1 MKAPVKPVFQ
11 RQDSVL
17 TSLDDDAGFDDV
29 DVSYDTSVEVVNLRN
44 TALPTQTKR
53 SADVLE
59 VYQPRKL
66 TKVEPTKE
74 VAPQEI
80 CLSPE
85 QQMVV
90 DTVVHAKESIFSQG
104 AREQV
109 SRLF

>member
-1 MKAPVKPVFQ
+1 MKLQFSLDDFLKVQISQSCESPGEAGFQ

-59 VYQPRKL
+59 VYQPANLPRWN
-66 TKVEPTKE
+66 P
-74 VAPQEI
+74 P
-80 CLSPE
+80 
-85 QQMVV
+85 
-90 DTVVHAKESIFSQG
+90 
-104 AREQV
+104 R
-109 SRLF
+109 R

>member
-104 AREQV
+104 VRN
-109 SRLF
+109 R

>member
-1 MKAPVKPVFQ
+1 MKPVFQ

-44 TALPTQTKR
+44 TALPNQTKR

-66 TKVEPTKE
+66 TKVEPTGGST
-74 VAPQEI
+74 AG
-80 CLSPE
+80 
-85 QQMVV
+85 
-90 DTVVHAKESIFSQG
+90 D
-104 AREQV
+104 
-109 SRLF
+109 LFKP

>member
-53 SADVLE
+53 SADVLKCTSPAT
-59 VYQPRKL
+59 YQGG
-66 TKVEPTKE
+66 T
-74 VAPQEI
+74 
-80 CLSPE
+80 
-85 QQMVV
+85 
-90 DTVVHAKESIFSQG
+90 HQG
-104 AREQV
+104 GSTAGD
-109 SRLF
+109 LFKP